1 MVEATHAVERRQ
13 ANLGRWEMGAFL
25 VGFIGLVI
33 CIALMLSNDPDVK
46 GPMAQSY
53 LWAFVFWGGLTLGC
67 FSVNLLS
74 HSVRAAWGTG
84 IMRILDAG
92 GGPIALGGM
101 FALFI
106 PVAYLFMS
114 GTPIIYAWADPAVVA
129 NDAVLQHKAPYLNPM
144 FVLIRAILF
153 FAAWFFLARYLRK
166 STFKQDQSLDEQEAR
181 NRVNWASPGLV
192 LFFITCTFAFT
203 DWIMSI
209 DEHWFS
215 TMYGPWLIIGNAL
228 AAFTL
233 CTAIVCYNAKR
244 EPYASIVTPNFT
256 KDLGNLILTNLLLWT
271 YVSFSQYLIIWSGN
285 IPEFTQYYVERAD
298 GAWMLIPV
306 SMIFLHFLIPFVALL
321 NPVNKRKPRNLMF
334 IAIWIFLMRIVDT
347 YWIVTGG
354 FTDREYPLQPWMSDL
369 LAFGA
374 VGLIWLALF
383 STGIKRGSL
392 LPVFDQRLK
401 EAAAHDH
408 HA

>member
-1 MVEATHAVERRQ
+1 MAETYDAVERREV
-13 ANLGRWEMGAFL
+13 NLGRWEMGAFL
-25 VGFIGLVI
+25 AGSILLLISFILLLG
-33 CIALMLSNDPDVK
+33 NDPKTKV
-46 GPMAQSY
+46 PVAESY
-53 LWAFVFWGGLTLGC
+53 IWAFVFWGGLTLGC
-67 FSVNLLS
+67 FGVNLLN
-74 HSVRAAWGTG
+74 HTVRGAWGTG
-84 IMRILDAG
+84 IMRLLDAG
-92 GGPIALGGM
+92 GGPIAIGGM
-101 FALFI
+101 AALFI
-106 PVAYLFMS
+106 PIAYLFMS
-114 GTPIIYAWADPAVVA
+114 GTPVIYEWADPARVA
-129 NDAVLQHKAPYLNPM
+129 ADPILQHKWPYLNPW
-144 FVLIRAILF
+144 FVLIRAG
-153 FAAWFFLARYLRK
+153 AFFLIWFLLALFMRRSALR
-166 STFKQDQSLDEQEAR
+166 QDQSLDSQEAR
-181 NRVNWASPGLV
+181 NRTNWAAPGMV
-192 LFFITCTFAFT
+192 MFFITCTFAFT

-233 CTAIVCYNAKR
+233 CTAIVCYNAKK

-256 KDLGNLILTNLLLWT
+256 KDLGNLILANLLLWT

-285 IPEFTQYYVERAD
+285 IPEFTQYYVERAN
-298 GAWMLIPV
+298 GGWMWIPV

-321 NPVNKRKPRNLMF
+321 NPVNKRKTRNLMF

-347 YWIVTGG
+347 FWIVVGG
-354 FTDREYPLQPWMSDL
+354 FPRDVAYPGLLDL
-369 LAFGA
+369 MVFAA